1 MKTLFRVRTVA
12 ITCTILCIGVA
23 AYARPHSRINNKFE
37 KETTMTNHAKGT
49 FEVKMTP
56 LEDKTLEAGIGRMS
70 GDKQLHGDI
79 EGTGKSQMLY
89 AYGEKKDSGAYVAIE
104 KISGT
109 LHGHKGTF
117 ILYHAGSMTA
127 AGQEMNIYVV
137 PDSGTDELK
146 GISGKFTIIITGG
159 KHSYDFEYTLP
170 AAQ

>member
-1 MKTLFRVRTVA
+1 MKIRFRIKAIIAIVLFLGFGT
-12 ITCTILCIGVA
+12 
-23 AYARPHSRINNKFE
+23 YARTYSRTNNRLE

-56 LEDKTLEAGIGRMS
+56 LEDKTLEAGIGRMND
-70 GDKQLHGDI
+70 DKQLHGDI

-89 AYGEKKDSGAYVAIE
+89 AYGDKKESGAYVAIE

-109 LHGHKGTF
+109 LNGRKGTF

-137 PDSGTDELK
+137 PDSGTDELT
-146 GISGKFTIIITGG
+146 GISGKFNIIITDG